1 MTQAIVSTITQ
12 TDWRMLQ
19 QNNDIT
25 DYFWKVL
32 IIISDVR
39 LGAYFSNICVAVT
52 HNDDEVEYRQKL
64 SERKAAPQT

>member
-1 MTQAIVSTITQ
+1 MTQAIVSTTTQ

-39 LGAYFSNICVAVT
+39 LCAYFSNICVAVT
-52 HNDDEVEYRQKL
+52 HNADEVEYRQKL
-64 SERKAAPQT
+64 SERKTAPQT